1 MKFTLGDETRIVD
14 EKAFAEAIEEDIEV
28 PTHGEWG
35 RHIMEILFAAEQSSI
50 IGQEIM
56 LESGGSWSNQTSGT
70 PIITRHG
77 WI

>member
-1 MKFTLGDETRIVD
+1 
-14 EKAFAEAIEEDIEV
+14 
-28 PTHGEWG
+28 
-35 RHIMEILFAAEQSSI
+35 MEILFAAEQSSI